1 MTFLLRGF
9 RTPAQAL
16 ADHLGPLEEQVL
28 QALWAHGGAGTVR
41 EVQDR
46 LAGRLAYNTLLT
58 TLIRLH
64 QKRLL
69 ARERAGRA
77 FVYRALVTRA
87 QLSAGV
93 AGGMVEALL
102 AGCGAGARPVLS
114 GIVDAVGARD
124 RAMLDELE
132 RLVRVKRR
140 ELDRRE
146 DES

>member
-1 MTFLLRGF
+1 VTFLVRGF
-9 RTPAQAL
+9 RTPAQVL
-16 ADHLGPLEEQVL
+16 ADHLGPLEEEVL

-41 EVQDR
+41 DVQDR
-46 LAGRLAYNTLLT
+46 LAGRLAYTTLMT

-77 FVYRALVTRA
+77 FVYRALVSRA

-93 AGGMVEALL
+93 AGGMMEALL

-132 RLVRVKRR
+132 RLVHEKQR
-140 ELDRRE
+140 ELERE
-146 DES
+146 DEP